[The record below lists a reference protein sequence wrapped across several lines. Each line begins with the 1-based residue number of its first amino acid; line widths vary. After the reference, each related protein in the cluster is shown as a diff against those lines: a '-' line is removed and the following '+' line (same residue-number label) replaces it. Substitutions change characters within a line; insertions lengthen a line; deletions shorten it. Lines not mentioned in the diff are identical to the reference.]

1 MSKLFKHA
9 MEYAEYSEKSFMV
22 YGETKDHKEALKE
35 LGGKFNNNLANPEGS
50 DKIAGWIFPK
60 SKLTI
65 VKNFL
70 KTGCVEN
77 SKSSESTKYV
87 TKKEFDDLV
96 KRFEEFS
103 ASILKCNKYQ
113 DDGTCTAGVY
123 NANHNSNHNANHDA
137 NHDEM
142 CDAPSATYDKDT
154 VQEDEKKTKRLLK
167 KKK

>member
-1 MSKLFKHA
+1 MSKLFKHK

-22 YGETKDHKEALKE
+22 YGETKEHKESLKE

-50 DKIAGWIFPK
+50 EKIAGWIFPK

-70 KTGCVEN
+70 ETGYVE
-77 SKSSESTKYV
+77 KSSESTKYV

-103 ASILKCNKYQ
+103 ATILKCNKYQ

-123 NANHNSNHNANHDA
+123 NANHDP

-142 CDAPSATYDKDT
+142 CDAASKMYDKDT
-154 VQEDEKKTKRLLK
+154 MQETEKKTVRLLK